1 MSFCFAPF
9 LRQRQT
15 RQAVLLARRPIEETK
30 EELKE
35 TEEQPEL
42 SEKEEQKAAKMSV
55 FMQRYQ
61 EFKKVKGKLYVVTN
75 PKTMVIYLVNMIF
88 HL

>member
-1 MSFCFAPF
+1 M
-9 LRQRQT
+9 
-15 RQAVLLARRPIEETK
+15 
-30 EELKE
+30 KE